1 MYAIEANDL
10 EKTYPKK
17 ITLYN
22 FSIRIPAGEIYGLL
36 GPNGAG
42 KSTFIRILA
51 GLERQDSGELKIL
64 GEVPGKKI
72 RKTIGV
78 APQENSFHNLLTC
91 FENLIYY
98 AELYGMKRNES
109 EKRAD
114 ELLDMLGLGEK
125 KNVQAAWLS
134 GGMKRRLNLACAL
147 MHKPKIIILDE
158 PTTGLDPISR
168 IRMWN
173 VVRSIKEK
181 EKATILL
188 TTHYMEEAETLC
200 DQISFVNRG
209 HIVRTGTP
217 EKLKSIIGKEFL
229 RVKSTPGNY
238 QKIIQNIEKI
248 EGVKHV
254 TVANE
259 ELLIEAKNA
268 ASKIGAITR
277 MLNENNEN
285 IIDLRVSQA
294 TLEDAFIKLTGAG
307 LKGAKNETTK

>member
-64 GEVPGKKI
+64 GEVHGKKI